1 MRGAGESKR
10 LGGAASTAVAL
21 VLLLAGAVLLFA
33 PLVQNAV
40 SQAAMNGQI
49 DEVRR
54 VLAAGS
60 AGEGG
65 GGAGAGAGDA
75 ADSGA
80 NAAAASGDTDG
91 SPVTAADLSLI
102 KQWLEQYNQK
112 VSAGEISISSDPFS
126 FDGTTNLFASQG
138 LEDGLIGYIEIPKM
152 NCSLP
157 LYLGSS
163 EAHMAKGATVVSGSS
178 APLGGE
184 SSNCVIAAHR
194 GYANAAMF
202 RDIEDLSP
210 GDKVYVYSLW
220 EKLTYTVVN
229 TKVISPSDTAAVGVQ
244 KGRDMVSLS
253 TCHPY
258 GYNSSRYIVEC
269 ERGEGVSAQ
278 EAVSSGQMD
287 DQQAPGCDQDQSKAQ
302 TEAAQSV
309 SWLSLTKLED
319 YLRAIGGAILLLC
332 AAILLVR
339 FAKERRKRKGN
350 QD

>member
-1 MRGAGESKR
+1 MKEKSQHTR
-10 LGGAASTAVAL
+10 AL
-21 VLLLAGAVLLFA
+21 VDLLAALFLLAGAVLLFA
-33 PLVQNAV
+33 PLVQNAL

-49 DEVRR
+49 DEVRQ

-60 AGEGG
+60 AGEGSSS
-65 GGAGAGAGDA
+65 AGTA

-91 SPVTAADLSLI
+91 SLVTAAYLSRI
-102 KQWLEQYNQK
+102 KQWLVQYNQK

-126 FDGTTNLFASQG
+126 FDGATNLFGSQG

-202 RDIEDLSP
+202 RDIEELSP

-287 DQQAPGCDQDQSKAQ
+287 DQQALGRDQDQPQAQ
-302 TEAAQSV
+302 TEAAQGV
-309 SWLSLTKLED
+309 LWLPLSKVED

-332 AAILLVR
+332 AAVLL
-339 FAKERRKRKGN
+339 ARRVKARRG
-350 QD
+350 QIGDRS

>member
-49 DEVRR
+49 DEVRQ

-65 GGAGAGAGDA
+65 SGAGAAGGRAGDSDA
-75 ADSGA
+75 TSADSGI
-80 NAAAASGDTDG
+80 S
-91 SPVTAADLSLI
+91 SPVSAADLSLI

-112 VSAGEISISSDPFS
+112 VSAGEISISSDSFS

-152 NCSLP
+152 SCSLP

-163 EAHMAKGATVVSGSS
+163 ETHMAKGATVVSGSS
-178 APLGGE
+178 APLGGA

-202 RDIEDLSP
+202 RDIEELSP

-269 ERGEGVSAQ
+269 ERGEGFSAQGGVSADQ
-278 EAVSSGQMD
+278 PGE
-287 DQQAPGCDQDQSKAQ
+287 QQAQDRDQDQPQAQ
-302 TEAAQSV
+302 TDAAQGV
-309 SWLSLTKLED
+309 LWLPLAKAED
-319 YLRAIGGAILLLC
+319 YLRVIGGAILLLC
-332 AAILLVR
+332 AAVLLVR
-339 FAKERRKRKGN
+339 FAKARRKRKGN